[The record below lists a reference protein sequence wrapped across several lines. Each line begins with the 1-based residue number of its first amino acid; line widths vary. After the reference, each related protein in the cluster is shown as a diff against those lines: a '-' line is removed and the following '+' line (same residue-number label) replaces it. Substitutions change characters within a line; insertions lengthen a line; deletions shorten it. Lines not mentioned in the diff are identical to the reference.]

1 MKIYI
6 SLPITGREAAARE
19 HADKMKA
26 MLSRNGYEVVNPF
39 EIYAG
44 KKANYK
50 DHLCAGQRAL
60 MDCDAIMVCKG
71 WEESL
76 GCLIEVFVANRFNIR
91 VFFEEYINGKNM
103 YALECK
109 GY

>member
-1 MKIYI
+1 
-6 SLPITGREAAARE
+6 
-19 HADKMKA
+19 
-26 MLSRNGYEVVNPF
+26 
-39 EIYAG
+39 
-44 KKANYK
+44 
-50 DHLCAGQRAL
+50 
-60 MDCDAIMVCKG
+60 MVCKG

-76 GCLIEVFVANRFNIR
+76 GCCIEVFVANRFNIR